1 MAQPALVPVVS
12 AASANSSLPT
22 HTIKKAGSSG
32 LFAVYNSLK
41 VFSMLIK
48 QTDYHRIYSVINS
61 LLLSENAN
69 PATASMYFS
78 VFGAYLLKQHF
89 KINAT
94 PKSGLAAYRFGNDI
108 MLFADQ
114 KEDGFI
120 TGDGENFHCWIEAD
134 GWAIDFMAPAFTL
147 NGMPLPAKMLQKTLT
162 TMAADINSLNTS
174 GDFFYVSAP
183 LPAALQAGKT
193 PAPSVIWPASP
204 KSGFANRRKR

>member
-1 MAQPALVPVVS
+1 
-12 AASANSSLPT
+12 
-22 HTIKKAGSSG
+22 
-32 LFAVYNSLK
+32 
-41 VFSMLIK
+41 MLIK

-134 GWAIDFMAPAFTL
+134 GWTIDFMAPAFTL
-147 NGMPLPAKMLQKTLT
+147 NSTPLPAKMLQKPLSA
-162 TMAADINSLNTS
+162 MAADINSLNAP
-174 GDFFYVSAP
+174 GDFFYASAP
-183 LPAALQAGKT
+183 QATARRFAGWKDANAIGDLARLAEIWFRKAPKKMMPSMTVAGEFGEKKLVQLTGKVLVGT
-193 PAPSVIWPASP
+193 W
-204 KSGFANRRKR
+204 